1 MLQTRNYTSGLWGN
15 FTVGTAATS
24 MLLHAYDILN
34 IGAMVPL
41 AVVFILLVKARY
53 LLYQTQGSFVVIP
66 HISLHFIM
74 FLIKK
79 LGI

>member
-15 FTVGTAATS
+15 FTVGTAATP
-24 MLLHAYDILN
+24 MLLHAYDILD

-53 LLYQTQGSFVVIP
+53 LLYKTQGSFVVFPQILSVY
-66 HISLHFIM
+66 ILSCFYS
-74 FLIKK
+74 KR
-79 LGI
+79 